1 VSNILTK
8 HLGFVSNSMKGNY
21 SERIDLLVA
30 RMKVMEEDIDKEIE
44 LLKQYYVEAGN
55 LMSESQNYFLNGIQ
69 SGPIAKS
76 YLLTRR
82 GIEVIGEEV
91 ISIPSFIDSVIRF
104 ANYPKRKIE
113 VLVALAKH
121 LEKIDESRT

>member
-1 VSNILTK
+1 MNNIITK
-8 HLGFVSNSMKGNY
+8 RLGFVWNSMKGNY

-44 LLKQYYVEAGN
+44 LLKQYYLEAGN

-91 ISIPSFIDSVIRF
+91 IPIPSFIDSVIRF

>member
-1 VSNILTK
+1 
-8 HLGFVSNSMKGNY
+8 MKGNY
-21 SERIDLLVA
+21 SKRIDLLVA

-44 LLKQYYVEAGN
+44 LLKHYVEAAN

-91 ISIPSFIDSVIRF
+91 IPIPPFIDSVIRF

-121 LEKIDESRT
+121 LEKIDESQT

>member
-1 VSNILTK
+1 
-8 HLGFVSNSMKGNY
+8 MKGNY

-44 LLKQYYVEAGN
+44 LLKQYYVKAGN

-91 ISIPSFIDSVIRF
+91 IPIPSFIDSVIRF

-121 LEKIDESRT
+121 LEKIDESRR

>member
-1 VSNILTK
+1 VSNIITK
-8 HLGFVSNSMKGNY
+8 RLGFVRNSMKGNY

-44 LLKQYYVEAGN
+44 LLKQYYLEAGN

-91 ISIPSFIDSVIRF
+91 IPIPSFIDSVIRF

>member
-1 VSNILTK
+1 
-8 HLGFVSNSMKGNY
+8 MKGNY
-21 SERIDLLVA
+21 SKRIDLLVA

-44 LLKQYYVEAGN
+44 LLKQYYVEAAN

-91 ISIPSFIDSVIRF
+91 IPIPSFIDSVIRF

>member
-1 VSNILTK
+1 MRNILTK
-8 HLGFVSNSMKGNY
+8 RLGFVWDLMKGNY
-21 SERIDLLVA
+21 SKRIDLLVA

-44 LLKQYYVEAGN
+44 LLKQYYLEAGN

-91 ISIPSFIDSVIRF
+91 IPIPSFIDSVIRF

-121 LEKIDESRT
+121 LENIDESRT

>member
-1 VSNILTK
+1 
-8 HLGFVSNSMKGNY
+8 MKRNY

-44 LLKQYYVEAGN
+44 LLKKYYVEAGS
-55 LMSESQNYFLNGIQ
+55 LMPESQNYFLNGIQ

-91 ISIPSFIDSVIRF
+91 IPIPSFIDSVIRF

-113 VLVALAKH
+113 VLVTLAKH
-121 LEKIDESRT
+121 LENIDESRT

>member
-1 VSNILTK
+1 
-8 HLGFVSNSMKGNY
+8 MK
-21 SERIDLLVA
+21 A
-30 RMKVMEEDIDKEIE
+30 MEDDIDKETE
-44 LLKQYYVEAGN
+44 LLKQYYVEASN

-69 SGPIAKS
+69 AGPIAKS

-82 GIEVIGEEV
+82 GIEVLGEEV
-91 ISIPSFIDSVIRF
+91 IPIPEFIDSVIRF

-121 LEKIDESRT
+121 LEKIDELRTDLTTE

>member
-1 VSNILTK
+1 MSNIITK
-8 HLGFVSNSMKGNY
+8 RLGFVWNSMKGNY
-21 SERIDLLVA
+21 SKRIDLLVA

-91 ISIPSFIDSVIRF
+91 IAIPSFIDSVIRF

-121 LEKIDESRT
+121 LEKINESRT

>member
-1 VSNILTK
+1 
-8 HLGFVSNSMKGNY
+8 MKGNY

-30 RMKVMEEDIDKEIE
+30 RMKLMEEDIDKEIE
-44 LLKQYYVEAGN
+44 SLKQYYVEAGN

-69 SGPIAKS
+69 PGPIAKS

-91 ISIPSFIDSVIRF
+91 IPIPSFIDSVIRF
-104 ANYPKRKIE
+104 AYYPKRKIE
-113 VLVALAKH
+113 VLMALAKH

>member
-1 VSNILTK
+1 MSNIITK
-8 HLGFVSNSMKGNY
+8 RLGFVWNSMKGNY

-44 LLKQYYVEAGN
+44 LLKQYYFEASN

-91 ISIPSFIDSVIRF
+91 IPIPSFIDSVIRF

>member
-1 VSNILTK
+1 
-8 HLGFVSNSMKGNY
+8 MKGNY
-21 SERIDLLVA
+21 SKRIDLLVA

-44 LLKQYYVEAGN
+44 LLKQYYVEAAN

-91 ISIPSFIDSVIRF
+91 IPIHSFIDSVIRF

>member
-1 VSNILTK
+1 MSNIITK
-8 HLGFVSNSMKGNY
+8 RLGFVWNSMKGNY

-44 LLKQYYVEAGN
+44 LLKQYYLEAGN

-91 ISIPSFIDSVIRF
+91 IPIPSFIDSVIRF

-121 LEKIDESRT
+121 LEKIEESRT